1 MADIL
6 REVVDYDNKVSI
18 IRSYAYYY
26 TNEDLANIFNASNLS
41 EILANNT
48 YEQIRDK
55 LANTLSELK
64 GSQFELG
71 DVVMIDKPLKFDGT
85 YKNVRGIILGKRVR
99 YSSNNIN
106 EYYMEFDVLVQTA
119 TYHDGYG
126 YTLYTERDNTLK
138 LVSKDAID
146 KVELK
151 KLIDKISRLDIIVT
165 V

>member
-6 REVVDYDNKVSI
+6 REVVDYDNKVSL

-26 TNEDLANIFNASNLS
+26 TNEDLANIFNTSNLS
-41 EILANNT
+41 DILANNT

-126 YTLYTERDNTLK
+126 YTLYMERDNTLK
-138 LVSKDAID
+138 LVSKNTID